1 MLTSLPPLDRA
12 GPAATEPA
20 PQDPTTG
27 PIGLI
32 DYHERIVLPPRPQP
46 ASSAATGTRLAP
58 ATEVSPARPLRGG
71 LLVLAALQLVVGYQW
86 LVSGI
91 DKLLYAGFPD
101 QLGQL
106 ISGVASSDRV
116 PAFFVTFLRTVVL
129 PNSVA
134 FGVAIEYGETLTG
147 IGLLG
152 GALLTL
158 SAPALRR
165 SAIGARHPVVIRTLA
180 VLSGLT
186 IVAAFGSLTM
196 GLTYYLLDGMP
207 LPWFQPGLAYGGA
220 IDSALFLALSSVVIL
235 LGRVTVR
242 EARR

>member
-1 MLTSLPPLDRA
+1 M
-12 GPAATEPA
+12 
-20 PQDPTTG
+20 
-27 PIGLI
+27 
-32 DYHERIVLPPRPQP
+32 
-46 ASSAATGTRLAP
+46 
-58 ATEVSPARPLRGG
+58 EVSPAQPLRSG

-101 QLGQL
+101 QLEQL
-106 ISGVASSDRV
+106 ISGVVSGDRV
-116 PAFFVTFLRTVVL
+116 PAFFAAFLRTVVL

-134 FGVAIEYGETLTG
+134 FGVAIEFGETLTG

-158 SAPALRR
+158 FAPALRR
-165 SAIGARHPVVIRTLA
+165 SVLVARHPAVVRTLA

-186 IVAAFGSLTM
+186 IVAALSSLAM
-196 GLTYYLLDGMP
+196 GLNYYLLDGMP

-220 IDSALFLALSSVVIL
+220 IDSALFLALSSAVIL
-235 LGRVTVR
+235 LGRATVR